1 MRLMIGFFLGM
12 LITVGFY
19 EFGDTVTLPSG
30 NIAQHA
36 EQTVQELDLSV
47 VSTIT
52 DTVAHTVA
60 DTVADT
66 VQEVGTSVGALG
78 EAVPEVD
85 YTFYDNFFKSTV
97 TLIEGAYDVPLKDP
111 NRTYYVQIGS
121 FSDLER
127 AQSFRGGAILD
138 GYSSRDI
145 HVESSETHHRVVIGP
160 FAESALAEAAEDWAV
175 EHQYSALR
183 LTRSSDK
190 PGAE

>member
-12 LITVGFY
+12 LLTVGFY
-19 EFGDTVTLPSG
+19 EFDDSVTLPSSS
-30 NIAQHA
+30 IAHNA
-36 EQTVQELDLSV
+36 KQTVQELELSV
-47 VSTIT
+47 VSTI
-52 DTVAHTVA
+52 
-60 DTVADT
+60 ADT
-66 VQEVGTSVGALG
+66 VQEVGTSVGTLG

-97 TLIEGAYDVPLKDP
+97 TLIEGAYDVPLKDS

-127 AQSFRGGAILD
+127 AQNFRGGAILD

-145 HVESSETHHRVVIGP
+145 QVESSETHHRVVIGP

-183 LTRSSDK
+183 LTRSSVK
-190 PGAE
+190 

>member
-1 MRLMIGFFLGM
+1 MRLMIGFFFGM

-19 EFGDTVTLPSG
+19 EFGDSVSLPSG
-30 NIAQHA
+30 GIAQQA
-36 EQTVQELDLSV
+36 EETVQELELSV
-47 VSTIT
+47 KSKIT
-52 DTVAHTVA
+52 E
-60 DTVADT
+60 T
-66 VQEVGTSVGALG
+66 VQDVGTSVGALG

-97 TLIEGAYDVPLKDP
+97 TLIEGAYDMPLKDP
-111 NRTYYVQIGS
+111 NRSYYVQIGS

-145 HVESSETHHRVVIGP
+145 QVESSNTHHRVVIGP

-175 EHQYSALR
+175 EHHYSALR
-183 LTRSSDK
+183 LTRSSVK
-190 PGAE
+190 PEA